1 MFHTVYIKCL
11 INFVS
16 YNTQYLDYNIVHRLQ
31 IKNNVIVIIKSS
43 RIA

>member
-16 YNTQYLDYNIVHRLQ
+16 YYTQYLDYNIVLKLQ
-31 IKNNVIVIIKSS
+31 IKNNILI
-43 RIA
+43 